1 MRAEELLRR
10 FDRLGGQVFHVRGLR
25 ACCFS
30 TLPTGRERAR
40 LAPLLLPDVL
50 AAASE
55 RLAARERSRADRLL
69 LERARSLP
77 PRLAVLDEYL
87 RAVGL
92 STIANPDDG
101 WAALQ
106 TWCRIVEACEN
117 SAALPPQQAAIRAVF
132 EHAYGG
138 TA

>member
-1 MRAEELLRR
+1 MKAEELLRR
-10 FDRLGGQVFHVRGLR
+10 FDRLGGQVFHVRDRR
-25 ACCFS
+25 ACYFS
-30 TLPTGRERAR
+30 ILPVGRERVR
-40 LAPLLLPDVL
+40 LAPLLLPEVL

-55 RLAARERSRADRLL
+55 RVTARERSRADHLL
-69 LERARSLP
+69 LHRARSLP
-77 PRLAVLDEYL
+77 PRLAVLDEFL
-87 RAVGL
+87 GAVGI
-92 STIANPDDG
+92 STLANPDDG